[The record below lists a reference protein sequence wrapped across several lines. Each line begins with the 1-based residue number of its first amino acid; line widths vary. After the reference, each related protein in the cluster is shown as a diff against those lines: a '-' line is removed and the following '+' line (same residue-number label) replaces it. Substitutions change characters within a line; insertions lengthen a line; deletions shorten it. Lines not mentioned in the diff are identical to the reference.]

1 VIWDRVTLHVAGL
14 PEELRRRGQLLL
26 ASLAVRYSRDG
37 RLASVLA
44 APEFDP
50 LLYLPKWGLADIN
63 SSGDCDPIEFCIAV
77 AAAFEFA
84 AADLLYTDKGKE
96 ATSLAQIL
104 DDAANSLFMST
115 VGEDELFWDIKNS
128 TWQRYKA
135 ILASSDVDLNQL
147 VDADRAVAVHAIVG
161 ASIDVLAES
170 GGRIASA
177 VAHVGAALAIE
188 RDLAS
193 LRADLEAGSTTIAT
207 IAARAAAGSIDDP
220 ELIYLVAAS
229 SHVHRHLIDLA
240 LQQARRALEGV
251 SGLQRLSA
259 HVTTLIDRL
268 STSKSA
274 LALESSMTAHPLPR
288 GSRTAGMG
296 KRMAAAIEHA
306 RRFLLADPTFQEAR
320 EVHRHVR
327 LGPHEMTSIFPMAF
341 PLEALARCGEGVSDL
356 LDSWLEEMASHSFSY
371 YDDPRLGSL
380 DADTVGAV
388 LRLWKYRSH
397 IAHPSSTID
406 ALVSRASAAL
416 EDRDRIPVWLERP
429 IESHI
434 RLTGGMCAA
443 VEANF
448 LVGLI
453 EAAADVFPK
462 IGARPLA
469 RLLSDFAARGTS
481 DAIDY
486 VDDYLLV
493 PISRLLVHQ
502 NGGGDN
508 DAGDAARAR
517 LSSEIE
523 RRAEASS
530 PQTIA
535 FLIMAASNHPEL
547 ETQAWSWIDI
557 LIRSQRYDGGWD
569 AEPLFWVNGFGGAP
583 EWFRSRTVTTSF
595 CYEALS
601 VAVSTR

>member
-1 VIWDRVTLHVAGL
+1 LIWDRVTLHVAGL

-26 ASLAVRYSRDG
+26 ASLAVRYSRDS
-37 RLASVLA
+37 RLGSVLA
-44 APEFDP
+44 APESDP
-50 LLYLPKWGLADIN
+50 LLYLPKWALADIN
-63 SSGDCDPIEFCIAV
+63 SSGDIDSLEFCIAV

-84 AADLLYTDKGKE
+84 AADLLYTDREKV

-104 DDAANSLFMST
+104 DDAANSLFMSAA
-115 VGEDELFWDIKNS
+115 GEDELFWDTKNS

-135 ILASSDVDLNQL
+135 ILASSDVDFNQL
-147 VDADRAVAVHAIVG
+147 VEADRAVAVHAIVG
-161 ASIDVLAES
+161 ASIDVVAES
-170 GGRIASA
+170 GGRMASA
-177 VAHVGAALAIE
+177 FPHVGAALAIE

-207 IAARAAAGSIDDP
+207 IAARAVAGSIDDP
-220 ELIYLVAAS
+220 ELIFLVAAS
-229 SHVHRHLIDLA
+229 RHVHRHLIDLA
-240 LQQARRALEGV
+240 LQQACRALEGV
-251 SGLQRLSA
+251 SGLRRLSA

-268 STSKSA
+268 STTRDA
-274 LALESSMTAHPLPR
+274 LGSESSMTAHPLPLR
-288 GSRTAGMG
+288 SRKAGME

-320 EVHRHVR
+320 EVHRHVG
-327 LGPHEMTSIFPMAF
+327 LGPHEMTSIFPMVF
-341 PLEALARCGEGVSDL
+341 PLEALARCGERVPDL
-356 LDSWLEEMASHSFSY
+356 LDSWLEEMASRSFSY
-371 YDDPRLGSL
+371 YDDPRLASL

-388 LRLWKYRSH
+388 LRLWKYCSH
-397 IAHPSSTID
+397 FAHPSSTID
-406 ALVSRASAAL
+406 ALIRRASAAI
-416 EDRDRIPVWLERP
+416 EESDRIPVWLERP
-429 IESHI
+429 IESNI
-434 RLTGGMCAA
+434 RLTGNMCAA

-453 EAAADVFPK
+453 EAGPDLFPK

-481 DAIDY
+481 DAVDY

-493 PISRLLVHQ
+493 PISRLLVYQ
-502 NGGGDN
+502 N
-508 DAGDAARAR
+508 DAGDGAQAR

-523 RRAEASS
+523 KRAEASS
-530 PQTIA
+530 PQTVA

-547 ETQAWSWIDI
+547 ETEAWSWIDI
-557 LIRSQRYDGGWD
+557 LVRSQRYDGGWD

>member
-1 VIWDRVTLHVAGL
+1 MTLHVAGL

-26 ASLAVRYSRDG
+26 ASLAVRYSRDS
-37 RLASVLA
+37 RLGSVLA
-44 APEFDP
+44 APESDP
-50 LLYLPKWGLADIN
+50 LLYLPKWALADIN
-63 SSGDCDPIEFCIAV
+63 SSGDIDSLEFCIAV

-84 AADLLYTDKGKE
+84 AADLLYTDKEKV

-115 VGEDELFWDIKNS
+115 VGEDELFWDTKNS

-135 ILASSDVDLNQL
+135 ILASSDVDFNQL
-147 VDADRAVAVHAIVG
+147 VEADRAVAVHAIVG
-161 ASIDVLAES
+161 ASIDVVAES
-170 GGRIASA
+170 GGRMASA
-177 VAHVGAALAIE
+177 LPHVGAALAIE

-220 ELIYLVAAS
+220 ELIFLVAAS
-229 SHVHRHLIDLA
+229 RHVHRHLIDLA
-240 LQQARRALEGV
+240 LQQACRALEGV
-251 SGLQRLSA
+251 SGLRRLSA

-268 STSKSA
+268 STTGDA
-274 LALESSMTAHPLPR
+274 LGSESSMTAHPLALR
-288 GSRTAGMG
+288 SRKAGMG
-296 KRMAAAIEHA
+296 KRMAAAVEHA
-306 RRFLLADPTFQEAR
+306 RRFLLADPTFHEAR
-320 EVHRHVR
+320 EVHRHVG
-327 LGPHEMTSIFPMAF
+327 LGPHEMTSIFPMVF
-341 PLEALARCGEGVSDL
+341 PLEALARCGERVSDL
-356 LDSWLEEMASHSFSY
+356 LDSWLEEMASRSFSY
-371 YDDPRLGSL
+371 YDDPRLASL

-397 IAHPSSTID
+397 FVHPSSTID
-406 ALVSRASAAL
+406 ALIQRASAAI
-416 EDRDRIPVWLERP
+416 EESDRIPVWLERP
-429 IESHI
+429 IESNI
-434 RLTGGMCAA
+434 RLTGNMCAA

-453 EAAADVFPK
+453 EAAPDLFPK

-486 VDDYLLV
+486 ADDYLLV
-493 PISRLLVHQ
+493 PISRLLVYQ
-502 NGGGDN
+502 N
-508 DAGDAARAR
+508 DAGDGAKAR
-517 LSSEIE
+517 LSSEIKK
-523 RRAEASS
+523 RAEASS

-547 ETQAWSWIDI
+547 ETEAWSWIDI
-557 LIRSQRYDGGWD
+557 LVRSQRYDGGWD

-601 VAVSTR
+601 LAVSTR

>member
-1 VIWDRVTLHVAGL
+1 VIWDRVTRRVADL

-26 ASLAVRYSRDG
+26 ASLAVRYSHDS
-37 RLASVLA
+37 RLGSVLA
-44 APEFDP
+44 APQSDP
-50 LLYLPKWGLADIN
+50 LLYLPKWALADIN
-63 SSGDCDPIEFCIAV
+63 SSGDRDSLEFSIAV

-84 AADLLYTDKGKE
+84 AADLLYTDKGNV
-96 ATSLAQIL
+96 ATNLAQIL
-104 DDAANSLFMST
+104 DDSANSLFMST
-115 VGEDELFWDIKNS
+115 VGEDELFWNTKNL

-135 ILASSDVDLNQL
+135 VLASSDVDLNQL
-147 VDADRAVAVHAIVG
+147 VEADRAVVVHAIVG
-161 ASIDVLAES
+161 ASIDVVAES

-177 VAHVGAALAIE
+177 VPHVGAALAIE

-229 SHVHRHLIDLA
+229 RHVHRHLIDLA
-240 LQQARRALEGV
+240 LQHARHALEGV
-251 SGLQRLSA
+251 SGLPSLSA

-268 STSKSA
+268 STTRGA
-274 LALESSMTAHPLPR
+274 LGSESSMTAHPVPR
-288 GSRTAGMG
+288 GCRSAGMG
-296 KRMAAAIEHA
+296 KRMAVAVEHA
-306 RRFLLADPTFQEAR
+306 RRFLLADPTFHEAR
-320 EVHRHVR
+320 EVHRHVG
-327 LGPHEMTSIFPMAF
+327 LGPHEMTSIFPMVF
-341 PLEALARCGEGVSDL
+341 PLEALARCGERVSDL
-356 LDSWLEEMASHSFSY
+356 LDSWLEELASRSFSY
-371 YDDPRLGSL
+371 YDDPRLASL

-388 LRLWKYRSH
+388 LRLWKYRSR
-397 IAHPSSTID
+397 IAQASSTID
-406 ALVSRASAAL
+406 ALIRRASAAV
-416 EDRDRIPVWLERP
+416 EERDRIPVWLERP
-429 IESHI
+429 IQSHI

-453 EAAADVFPK
+453 EASADLFPK

-481 DAIDY
+481 DALDY

-502 NGGGDN
+502 N

-523 RRAEASS
+523 KRAGASS

-535 FLIMAASNHPEL
+535 FLVMAASNHPEM
-547 ETQAWSWIDI
+547 ETEPWSWIDI
-557 LIRSQRYDGGWD
+557 LVRSQRYDGGWD
-569 AEPLFWVNGFGGAP
+569 AEPLFWVNGFGGDP